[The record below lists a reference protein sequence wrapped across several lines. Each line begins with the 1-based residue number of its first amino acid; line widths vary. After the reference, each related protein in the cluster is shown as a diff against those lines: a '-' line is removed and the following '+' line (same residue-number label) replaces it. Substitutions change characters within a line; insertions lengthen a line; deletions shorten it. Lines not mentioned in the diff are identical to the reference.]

1 MQNAPAMLA
10 QKMMNR
16 QAAYAPV
23 GMVSQN
29 MSGNKKGGGAEPS
42 KPVIGLKFDTTT
54 ATAGVT
60 FSNSDTTATNGSGSS
75 TASAKANAAVI
86 PNTGNYWYW
95 EFIIGGSP
103 QQLVGFGLPSFVCNT
118 TNQIGLV
125 TSSVG
130 YLANNGQLWANGGV
144 KTTTTTAAIG
154 DVIGFKL
161 QVFNPGS
168 FLTVLKNG
176 IEILSNF
183 DISVWIADNTTAWTP
198 VFSSNSTSA
207 ISTISNNIYSY
218 AGYTPIGS
226 SATRIAVS
234 ASVPAIA
241 DGAYDVY
248 TFNASGTFTATS
260 TGAVRALVIAGG
272 GAGGQTYGGGG
283 AGGYQEKGATVTPQ
297 TYTVTVGAGG
307 AGQAF
312 TGSDQSLVSNNGNNS
327 VFSAIT
333 STGGG
338 GGGAYSN
345 STATS
350 ARTGGS
356 GGGGS
361 LVLGGNV
368 SGAAG
373 TTGQGF
379 AGGNAAATGNAGGG
393 GGGGASAV
401 GDAGATTGG
410 GNGGAGVSSN
420 ITGTSV
426 TRAGGGGGSFFST
439 GGTIGTGG
447 AGGGGAGAST
457 GINAAGVG
465 VAGSAN
471 TGGGAGGSHSDGLSS
486 TSASGG
492 SGIVIIRVR
501 ARA

>member
-1 MQNAPAMLA
+1 
-10 QKMMNR
+10 MNR
-16 QAAYAPV
+16 QAPYGPI
-23 GMVSQN
+23 GMVAQN
-29 MSGNKKGGGAEPS
+29 MSGNKKGGAAAGS
-42 KPVIGLKFDTTT
+42 SRPVIGLKFDTST

-60 FSNSDTTATNGSGSS
+60 FSNSDTTVTNTTGGNI
-75 TASAKANAAVI
+75 ASAKANAGTITGAAVS
-86 PNTGNYWYW
+86 WYW
-95 EFIIGGSP
+95 EFTLNSLNILIGMGPS
-103 QQLVGFGLPSFVCNT
+103 SFVCNS
-118 TNQIGLV
+118 TNQ
-125 TSSVG
+125 VG
-130 YLANNGQLWANGGV
+130 ITTGTISYDPSAGIIYISGGIAANVAIA
-144 KTTTTTAAIG
+144 KIG
-154 DVIGFKL
+154 DVVGFKL
-161 QVFNPGS
+161 TIS
-168 FLTVLKNG
+168 ATLSSLTTYVNNTA
-176 IEILSNF
+176 INTS
-183 DISVWIADNTTAWTP
+183 NTTTIFPNYNTALFPIW
-198 VFSSNSTSA
+198 SSTALNASA
-207 ISTISNNIYSY
+207 TISNNIYEQ
-218 AGYTPIGS
+218 GGTIPIGTS
-226 SATRIAVS
+226 VTIIAAS
-234 ASVPAIA
+234 ASVPAVA
-241 DGAYDVY
+241 DGKYDVY
-248 TFNASGTFTATS
+248 TFNASGTFTAGS

-368 SGAAG
+368 AGAAG

-401 GDAGATTGG
+401 GAAGTTSAG
-410 GNGGAGVSSN
+410 GNGGAGVSSD
-420 ITGTSV
+420 ITGTAI

-447 AGGGGAGAST
+447 SGGGGAGAST
-457 GINAAGVG
+457 GINAAGIG
-465 VAGSAN
+465 VAGTAN
-471 TGGGAGGSHSDGLSS
+471 TGGGGGGSHSDGLSS

-492 SGIVIIRVR
+492 SGVVIIRVR